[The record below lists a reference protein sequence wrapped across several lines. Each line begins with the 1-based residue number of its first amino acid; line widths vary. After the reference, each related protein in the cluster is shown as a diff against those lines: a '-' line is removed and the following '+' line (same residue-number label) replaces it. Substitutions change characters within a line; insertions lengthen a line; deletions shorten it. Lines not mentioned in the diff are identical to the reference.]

1 MRIFRGLKTLKYM
14 HFALLEFIGVAIIY
28 WRKAIGS
35 YCSLANHIGKYSLE
49 EIQLLLNKAKEKH
62 FEYIG

>member
-1 MRIFRGLKTLKYM
+1 M

-49 EIQLLLNKAKEKH
+49 EIQLLLNIAKEKH